1 MVAHHVAS
9 DLSRAESQRRGEHH
23 PATTQGRQQ
32 PVGELLR
39 QWRERRRLS
48 QMELAL
54 QTEISTRHLSFVETS
69 RSKPSRAMV
78 LRLAEQLELPLR
90 ERNHL
95 LLAAGYAPVYSETAL
110 DNPHLS
116 AVRAAVRQLL
126 TGHEPYPAVVVDRGW
141 NLVDAN
147 ASVALLTEG
156 VAPELLASPAN
167 VLRVSLHPD
176 GMASRIINLG
186 EWRAHLLGRLRREVA
201 LTANAALAALYDEL
215 RAYPC
220 DQPVPE
226 SEIPGPGDI
235 VVPLRIRHGDREL
248 AFFSTVATFGTPLDV
263 TVAELTIESFFP
275 ADAETASI
283 LHRDAAR

>member
-54 QTEISTRHLSFVETS
+54 QTDISTRHLSFVETS

-220 DQPVPE
+220 DQPAPE
-226 SEIPGPGDI
+226 SEVPGPGDI

-283 LHRDAAR
+283 LHCDAAR